1 MKIRIFLAAIPALS
15 PYSIYAMY
23 FAGALSYLWLCP
35 MLSAML
41 YSPPESNPALLFS
54 TSYAEYLSG
63 LSQVKVS
70 NNIILEGI
78 RRGANP
84 PFMLSKKIYRVGG
97 FEL

>member
-1 MKIRIFLAAIPALS
+1 
-15 PYSIYAMY
+15 MY

-35 MLSAML
+35 VLSVML
-41 YSPPESNPALLFS
+41 YSPPQSNPALLFS

-78 RRGANP
+78 RQGANP
-84 PFMLSKKIYRVGG
+84 PFMLSKKYIVLVVLNFKCRPKYRKSA
-97 FEL
+97 FLSISD